1 MDGPQSG
8 AVSYDQRNLNFYP
21 MKKLLKNLL
30 PQLAY
35 FYTHLRYRLV
45 VLLATSI
52 LVGFLDGLGLAMF
65 LPLLELLSEDG
76 KTASTDQMGNLSFI
90 LDGLAA
96 LGLPFTLA
104 VVLLTILFFF
114 TLKGIAKWFSSY
126 LNVVYQQYFI
136 RKIRVENIDALSQYD
151 YRHFVVADA
160 GQIQNTMTGE
170 VGRVV
175 QSYRNYSTILQNLV
189 LVITYTAGAF
199 LANAQFATLVAV
211 GGILSN
217 VAFSQMYKKTKEL
230 SRSLVV
236 SNNSFQKLLI
246 QQVAFF
252 KYLKATG
259 KIEAYGN
266 NLKRQVY
273 DVERSV
279 RKMGVI
285 DSIMVGVREPLM
297 IAVVV
302 LVIFA
307 QVYLLGGQLSTIVLS
322 ILFFYRALTAVMQ
335 LQTYYNK
342 FLSFS
347 GSLTN
352 MSEFI
357 SDLKAKRYVNGK
369 RKVKSFTEKLT
380 LVDVG
385 FGYVEGDNIL
395 ENINLEIN
403 RNETVAIVGESGSG
417 KTTLMN
423 IISGI
428 LAPTEGKIMV
438 DGNDYRS
445 IDISSFQN
453 RIGYITQE
461 AVVFDDTVFNNVTFW
476 DEVTEQNLTRFRW
489 AIEKASIAELF
500 EDQLDPLKTRLG
512 NNGVS
517 LSGGQKQR
525 LSIARE
531 LYKDTDLLLMDEATS
546 ALDSETERAI
556 QLNIDGMKGEYSI
569 VIIAHRLSTIK
580 NADRVIYLSQ
590 GRIDFIGTY
599 QQLVSESDSFQRM
612 VKLQEI

>member
-1 MDGPQSG
+1 
-8 AVSYDQRNLNFYP
+8 
-21 MKKLLKNLL
+21 MKKLLKSFL

-35 FYTHLRYRLV
+35 FYSYLKYRLV
-45 VLLATSI
+45 VLLVLSI

-65 LPLLELLSEDG
+65 LPLLELLSDQDQTPDAG
-76 KTASTDQMGNLSFI
+76 QMGNMSFV
-90 LDGLAA
+90 LDGLNA
-96 LGLPFTLA
+96 LGLSFNLA

-114 TLKGIAKWFSSY
+114 TLKGVAKWYAGY
-126 LNVVYQQYFI
+126 LNVVYQQFFI
-136 RKIRVENIDALSQYD
+136 RTIRVDNIDALSNYD
-151 YRHFVVADA
+151 YRQFVVADA
-160 GQIQNTMTGE
+160 GAIHNTMTGE
-170 VGRVV
+170 VGKVV
-175 QSYRNYSTILQNLV
+175 QGYRNYSLILQNLV
-189 LVITYTAGAF
+189 MVLTYTILAF

-211 GGILSN
+211 GGVLSN
-217 VAFSQMYKKTKEL
+217 VVFSQMYRKTKEL
-230 SRSLVV
+230 SKSLVTY
-236 SNNSFQKLLI
+236 NNGFQKLLI

-259 KIEAYGN
+259 KLKEYGS
-266 NLKRQVY
+266 NLKQKVY
-273 DVERSV
+273 EMEQSV
-279 RKMGVI
+279 RKMGII
-285 DSIMVGVREPLM
+285 DSVMSGVREPLM

-307 QVYLLGGQLSTIVLS
+307 QVYVFGGRLSTIVLS

-352 MSEFI
+352 MEEFVN
-357 SDLKAKRYVNGK
+357 DLKEHRYRDGKQVVN
-369 RKVKSFTEKLT
+369 RFNDKLT
-380 LVDVG
+380 LEDVS
-385 FGYVEGDNIL
+385 FGYVAGDDIL
-395 ENINLEIN
+395 QNINLEIN
-403 RNETVAIVGESGSG
+403 RDETVAIVGESGSG

-428 LAPTEGKIMV
+428 LAPTGGSIFV
-438 DGNDYRS
+438 DGIDYRQAK
-445 IDISSFQN
+445 IETFQK

-461 AVVFDDTVFNNVTFW
+461 PVIFDDTVFNNVTFW
-476 DEVTEQNLTRFRW
+476 EEPNKANIDRFYWAVKKANIENLF
-489 AIEKASIAELF
+489 
-500 EDQLDPLKTRLG
+500 DDYLDPLTSRLG

-556 QLNIDGMKGEYSI
+556 QLNIDKMKGEYAI

-580 NADRVIYLSQ
+580 NADRVVYLSK
-590 GRIDFIGTY
+590 GRIEFIGTY
-599 QQLVSESDSFQRM
+599 KDLVTKSDAFQRM